1 MATRIPALGPRG
13 EGWVAAQLVL
23 FLLIGA
29 AGLPALV
36 RVPWSTPL
44 GLLALVAGLSLI
56 VLGLALAL
64 RASRDL
70 RQGLTPF
77 PRPVAGA
84 PLVVSSTYRRIRHPI
99 YSGVLLAALGWT
111 FVTTSIL
118 VLGLTALLLVLFD
131 LKSRREEAW
140 LLEAYPEYRS
150 YRERTPRFIP
160 GIY

>member
-1 MATRIPALGPRG
+1 MHGPI
-13 EGWVAAQLVL
+13 AA
-23 FLLIGA
+23 IK
-29 AGLPALV
+29 
-36 RVPWSTPL
+36 RS
-44 GLLALVAGLSLI
+44 
-56 VLGLALAL
+56 
-64 RASRDL
+64 
-70 RQGLTPF
+70 
-77 PRPVAGA
+77 AGA